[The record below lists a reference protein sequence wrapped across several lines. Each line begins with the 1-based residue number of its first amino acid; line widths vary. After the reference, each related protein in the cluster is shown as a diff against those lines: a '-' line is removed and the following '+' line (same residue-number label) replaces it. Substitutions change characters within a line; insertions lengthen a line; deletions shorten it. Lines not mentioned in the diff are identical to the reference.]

1 MSPEEES
8 VVEEEVD
15 SSYVPS
21 IGRYIATGID
31 PSSPAPF
38 CTFTDLLPVVLEV
51 EEDEDDL

>member
-21 IGRYIATGID
+21 IGRYIPTGID

-38 CTFTDLLPVVLEV
+38 CTFTDLLPVVVKV